1 MTIDAEIRTLLVEL
15 FDWDLT
21 PQDLVVLVA
30 GAVGTDEA
38 KVWAASAGGP
48 DWAVS
53 GEMDYAGDDIPQW
66 NLAASFRFS
75 VRSTL
80 DVIAALPTAFP
91 TYDKVRI
98 NWVPL
103 TEHDMKDLRWES
115 VEHAQADIAAMRAEI
130 AEDQGW
136 AERLELERRYPE

>member
-1 MTIDAEIRTLLVEL
+1 
-15 FDWDLT
+15 
-21 PQDLVVLVA
+21 
-30 GAVGTDEA
+30 
-38 KVWAASAGGP
+38 
-48 DWAVS
+48 
-53 GEMDYAGDDIPQW
+53 MDYAGDDIPQW